1 MITAWSP
8 SKLEKYETCPLKC
21 KLETVDKL
29 CPICFAGGL
38 KGWEPQICTKCGGSP
53 PVGEALTRGARLHK
67 AAEDYISGRVAAPD
81 DALDPVVPWL
91 EKYRAGYR
99 KALVRLEVEL
109 ALTKD
114 WKVTGWFAKNCWLR
128 CKIDVQDMMKKT
140 TWGVADWKTGKYKP
154 DGEFSDQ
161 LNIYSTALMS
171 AFDIP
176 KSVESKLIFI
186 DAGKE
191 VERPEGTV
199 KRKDLPKA
207 QKRWEARTKAM
218 LSDEI
223 FPPKPNYSCRWCAYA
238 KSRGGPCQF

>member
-21 KLETVDKL
+21 KLETIDKL
-29 CPICFAGGL
+29 CPTCFQGSM
-38 KGWEPQICTKCGGSP
+38 KGWMPATCTKCGSTGVESP
-53 PVGEALTRGARLHK
+53 ALTRGTMLHK
-67 AAEDYISGRVAAPD
+67 EAENFISGKTLEAHE
-81 DALDPVVPWL
+81 ALQPVVPWL
-91 EKYRAGYR
+91 AKYRLGYR
-99 KALVRLEVEL
+99 KALVRVEVEL
-109 ALTKD
+109 ALDKD

-128 CKIDVQDMMKKT
+128 CKIDVQDMTKKIA
-140 TWGVADWKTGKYKP
+140 WGVADWKTGKYKP

-223 FPPKPNYSCRWCAYA
+223 FPPKPNYGCRWCPYA
-238 KSRGGPCQF
+238 KGKGGPCEY